1 MTAEIVVLIVEIEA
15 AEANQEELQAQLDYS

>member
-15 AEANQEELQAQLDYS
+15 VEANQEVLRAQLDYS